1 MQLLSLLLLV
11 LAAFGALTL
20 HSSPHP
26 RSRPRTLTRSPR
38 LFAAKSTKNKI
49 VPVFDVVDDAVSSGA
64 SAVITYT
71 HLALQFKKGEDLELL
86 VASNNNKLLAQL
98 INMKESKMVDMKL
111 IDKGIEDG
119 EIFYASD
126 EDIQRLF
133 QNELNN
139 NKKISTKSFPTKS
152 LSGIAETY
160 NNIGTAKKPIFI
172 KSSKVSVVPDYKKGM
187 VSEESLRRQGYLFDN
202 LTVLF
207 NDEVN
212 MQRLNTIAL
221 KLKNEYKLTSPEW
234 KKWTNKTSLYNAT
247 SLTQVMAEYF
257 RDYSIGDIGE
267 GGDYVPRKGIYLQ
280 NFRLPYLFLTHTLN
294 LLRIS
299 WNTGTWRKI

>member
-1 MQLLSLLLLV
+1 MV
-11 LAAFGALTL
+11 
-20 HSSPHP
+20 
-26 RSRPRTLTRSPR
+26 
-38 LFAAKSTKNKI
+38 NDI
-49 VPVFDVVDDAVSSGA
+49 VSNDA
-64 SAVITYT
+64 SAVVTYT
-71 HLALQFKKGEDLELL
+71 HLALQGKKGEDLELL
-86 VASNNNKLLAQL
+86 IASNNDKLLAKL
-98 INMKESKMVDMKL
+98 VNMKESKIVDMKV
-111 IDKGIEDG
+111 INKGVEDG
-119 EIFYASD
+119 EIYYAND
-126 EDIQRLF
+126 EDIERLF

-160 NNIGTAKKPIFI
+160 NNIGTAKKPVLI
-172 KSSKVSVVPDYKKGM
+172 KSSKVGVVSDYKKGM

-234 KKWTNKTSLYNAT
+234 KKWTNKTSSYNAT

-257 RDYSIGDIGE
+257 RDYSIGDIGGE
-267 GGDYVPRKGIYLQ
+267 GADYVPRKGIYKCSYSLTY
-280 NFRLPYLFLTHTLN
+280 YLLTH
-294 LLRIS
+294 LLV
-299 WNTGTWRKI
+299 